1 MQKLIF
7 LCIASAVLLFSIIVV
22 NIGPVLGG
30 LFPNYSL
37 YGESCSMHSD
47 NYKYIEKENYNK
59 TQKETDLDRVKKDK
73 NRCNRKKAMVSLEY
87 VAFDLNIICGGICA
101 LLGLLVVLKV
111 GDIDK
116 ITGLIGLGCGVVG
129 FVLTLVYVIES
140 GLVFNDIEI
149 DPKLKIDSDGAVL
162 EWDNSK
168 DSYVCIFYE
177 KDNEESI
184 YRKYSDYG
192 NKYLSYNKDV
202 YFWEEDKKY
211 EIDRCN
217 IYSYG
222 GSSPINYYDCEGYDD
237 KTRPRK
243 PKRSYYDPNDFTKKL
258 GDCNK
263 LYYFDANNSSN
274 YNKILYDRWLT
285 SIILSCFIFLLNI
298 GLAIFGF
305 LLFNG
310 SGKTNL

>member
-30 LFPNYSL
+30 LVGGNYWS
-37 YGESCSMHSD
+37 YPSCSLHSD
-47 NYKYIEKENYNK
+47 RYKYIEKKDYNK
-59 TQKETDLDRVKKDK
+59 TKKEKDLDGVKKDK

-140 GLVFNDIEI
+140 GLVFNDIEN
-149 DPKLKIDSDGAVL
+149 DPTLKIDSDGAVL

-211 EIDRCN
+211 EINGCN
-217 IYSYG
+217 LYSYG
-222 GSSPINYYDCEGYDD
+222 GSSPIDYYDCESYDD

>member
-7 LCIASAVLLFSIIVV
+7 LCVASAVLLFSIIVV

-30 LFPNYSL
+30 LVGGNYWSYPSCSL
-37 YGESCSMHSD
+37 YSD
-47 NYKYIEKENYNK
+47 NYKYIEKKDYNK
-59 TQKETDLDRVKKDK
+59 TKKEKDLDGVKKDK

-202 YFWEEDKKY
+202 YFWKEDKKY

-217 IYSYG
+217 LFGYG
-222 GSSPINYYDCEGYDD
+222 ISPINYYDCEGYDD

-243 PKRSYYDPNDFTKKL
+243 PKQPYLDPNDPTKKL

-263 LYYFDANNSSN
+263 LYYFDTNNSSN

>member
-1 MQKLIF
+1 MQINSTGFVKATLDNYLEYMTAEVQADGTF
-7 LCIASAVLLFSIIVV
+7 GSDFSI
-22 NIGPVLGG
+22 
-30 LFPNYSL
+30 
-37 YGESCSMHSD
+37 
-47 NYKYIEKENYNK
+47 KKEGVIDAIL
-59 TQKETDLDRVKKDK
+59 TTVA
-73 NRCNRKKAMVSLEY
+73 KAMVSLEY

-140 GLVFNDIEI
+140 GLVFNDIEN
-149 DPKLKIDSDGAVL
+149 DPTLKIDSDGAVL

-217 IYSYG
+217 IYSHG

-237 KTRPRK
+237 KTRPR

-274 YNKILYDRWLT
+274 YSKILYDRWLT